1 MNDAAKLVSE
11 ALLGEDFKT
20 IFICNKAYVV
30 QAPSIKIMCRGLKEW
45 SCLSVQGDKQTK
57 LSATLQVP
65 ENIESI
71 LKGVSIFIVG
81 NRPDYE
87 KESNKLLDEWDKDEI
102 GVSQDELNLAI
113 DSILHLIDVNSFFQ
127 YAQKCLSATK
137 IIARPK

>member
-87 KESNKLLDEWDKDEI
+87 KESQKLLDEWDKDEI

-127 YAQKCLSATK
+127 SAQKCLSATK

>member
-45 SCLSVQGDKQTK
+45 CCLNLQGKDQTK

-65 ENIESI
+65 DNIESI

-81 NRPDYE
+81 NTPDYE
-87 KESNKLLDEWDKDEI
+87 KRSQKLLDEWDKDEI

-127 YAQKCLSATK
+127 SVNSALSATK
-137 IIARPK
+137 IIARPR